1 MSRLEIWRHA
11 FPVAGK
17 SAALAE
23 RVEALGFDGLLFA
36 DSQNLEGDV
45 YVELALAARATER
58 LRLGVGV
65 TNPLT
70 RHPAVTASAIATV
83 QVESGGRAVLGV
95 GRGDSALRQIG
106 HEPAPVE
113 RFERYVERV
122 QTYLRGEAVDME
134 GTASRIAWLAAAGQ
148 PKVPV
153 DVAATGPHVIAAG
166 ARLAERV
173 TFTVGADRD
182 RLAWAVDSA
191 RAAATAGSAPSL
203 GAYVNVGCGDDV
215 RAACALVRG
224 SAGILA
230 HFSSMGHDQ
239 PERVATE
246 DRAVIEALGRSYDE
260 ARHGQT
266 AAPHSAILDD
276 AFLERFAVVG
286 PPERCAERLRA
297 LADVG
302 LDRIVMVPGS
312 IDADPEAVA
321 LSDERFARE
330 AIPLL
335 RTGR

>member
-1 MSRLEIWRHA
+1 MSDLEIWRHA
-11 FPVAGK
+11 FPVAGE

-23 RVEALGFDGLLFA
+23 RVEALGFDGLLLA

-83 QVESGGRAVLGV
+83 QVESSGRALLGI

-106 HEPAPVE
+106 HDPAPVDT
-113 RFERYVERV
+113 FERYVGQV
-122 QTYLRGEAVDME
+122 QAYLRGEPVDTDGM
-134 GTASRIAWLAAAGQ
+134 ASRIAWLEAAGQ

-153 DVAATGPHVIAAG
+153 DVAATGPRVIAAG

-182 RLAWAVDSA
+182 RLAWAAGAA
-191 RAAATAGSAPSL
+191 RPAAPATTGLSL

-224 SAGILA
+224 SVGILA

-239 PERVATE
+239 PEPVATE
-246 DRAVIEALGRSYDE
+246 DRRVIEELGRSYDE
-260 ARHGQT
+260 GRHGQS
-266 AAPHSAILDD
+266 AAPHSSILDD
-276 AFLERFAVVG
+276 AFVERFAVVG
-286 PPERCAERLRA
+286 PPERCAERLRG

-312 IDADPEAVA
+312 IDADPDAIA
-321 LSDERFARE
+321 RSDERFARE
-330 AIPLL
+330 VIPAL
-335 RTGR
+335 RAG